1 MLCTLNVAGLGFRL
15 ESPVPL
21 DLHPH
26 YTPYLYESKEPDV
39 RIRILTD
46 APDYPAGAPA
56 FSSGRLAVYP
66 TEYGWFREL
75 YAQTT
80 MNTWDSA
87 QSALLCDELTALTG
101 SFPVFRLDC
110 RLGPEGAALCAGRRA
125 GPCGFFSVDSTGAQK
140 RGPPFAGPRPC
151 RS

>member
-1 MLCTLNVAGLGFRL
+1 M
-15 ESPVPL
+15 
-21 DLHPH
+21 
-26 YTPYLYESKEPDV
+26 

-66 TEYGWFREL
+66 TEHGWFREL